1 MLESQML
8 ARSMA
13 LTRSPA
19 TSLADSGTTRRAR
32 SSAGTRPARPI
43 GAVEVLEFIKFG
55 SRDMRAP
62 SAEKLPCLK
71 NYWKTESKS
80 VAGRD
85 AFCRRWNQKSWL
97 PRGWSEEDNS
107 YAGESCTGGYPSS

>member
-19 TSLADSGTTRRAR
+19 TSLADCGTTRRAR

-55 SRDMRAP
+55 SRDMR
-62 SAEKLPCLK
+62 SAICRKVALLEKLLE
-71 NYWKTESKS
+71 N
-80 VAGRD
+80 RI
-85 AFCRRWNQKSWL
+85 
-97 PRGWSEEDNS
+97 
-107 YAGESCTGGYPSS
+107 